1 MPVQRALLRTELEA
15 LLFPPADADAAPSG
29 GSSGGGGGVGGV
41 GGGDDDDAPLASAAV
56 REAYARAVGSGTEA
70 AAAAVAAGEG
80 QEQPATPHVLPR
92 PLQGGEVCAVCFD
105 ELEHEAA
112 SDVLAEA
119 EAEAAA
125 AAAAAVAAAA
135 AAAATTGGLM
145 AAAVVAAPA
154 AAVAAA
160 APVPLLPPT
169 TTHCAIGC
177 GRQFHAAC
185 LTRWFAARADV
196 ARAPECPACRAHWRD
211 DDDAVRLPA
220 AVAAGAAAAAGA
232 EALAE
237 ATPDEGFLNL
247 GTLQPGTRV
256 ARDSSSYSEWL
267 ELHQRR
273 REQAALAGGSPQPQP
288 SPRARRSS

>member
-1 MPVQRALLRTELEA
+1 M
-15 LLFPPADADAAPSG
+15 
-29 GSSGGGGGVGGV
+29 
-41 GGGDDDDAPLASAAV
+41 
-56 REAYARAVGSGTEA
+56 
-70 AAAAVAAGEG
+70 
-80 QEQPATPHVLPR
+80 
-92 PLQGGEVCAVCFD
+92 
-105 ELEHEAA
+105 
-112 SDVLAEA
+112 
-119 EAEAAA
+119 
-125 AAAAAVAAAA
+125 
-135 AAAATTGGLM
+135 
-145 AAAVVAAPA
+145 
-154 AAVAAA
+154 
-160 APVPLLPPT
+160 
-169 TTHCAIGC
+169 
-177 GRQFHAAC
+177 
-185 LTRWFAARADV
+185 

>member
-1 MPVQRALLRTELEA
+1 MPPGAQQRQEEA
-15 LLFPPADADAAPSG
+15 
-29 GSSGGGGGVGGV
+29 
-41 GGGDDDDAPLASAAV
+41 
-56 REAYARAVGSGTEA
+56 
-70 AAAAVAAGEG
+70 G
-80 QEQPATPHVLPR
+80 QEQAATHLVPPR

-125 AAAAAVAAAA
+125 IAAAAAEAAA
-135 AAAATTGGLM
+135 AAAATAGGLT
-145 AAAVVAAPA
+145 AAAGA
-154 AAVAAA
+154 AAAGAAA
-160 APVPLLPPT
+160 APARPPR

-177 GRQFHAAC
+177 GRRFHAAC

-196 ARAPECPACRAHWRD
+196 ARAPECPTCRARWRD
-211 DDDAVRLPA
+211 DDDAVCLPA
-220 AVAAGAAAAAGA
+220 PVAAGAAAAAGA

-247 GTLQPGTRV
+247 GTLQPGTRA

-288 SPRARRSS
+288 GARARTRRT

>member
-1 MPVQRALLRTELEA
+1 M
-15 LLFPPADADAAPSG
+15 
-29 GSSGGGGGVGGV
+29 
-41 GGGDDDDAPLASAAV
+41 
-56 REAYARAVGSGTEA
+56 A
-70 AAAAVAAGEG
+70 AAAAAAEEG
-80 QEQPATPHVLPR
+80 QEQAATPHVPPR

-125 AAAAAVAAAA
+125 MAAAA
-135 AAAATTGGLM
+135 AAAA
-145 AAAVVAAPA
+145 AAAVTTGALTATTVAAAPA
-154 AAVAAA
+154 VAVAAA
-160 APVPLLPPT
+160 APARLPP

-196 ARAPECPACRAHWRD
+196 ARAPECPACRARWRD

-247 GTLQPGTRV
+247 GTLQPGTRA

>member
-1 MPVQRALLRTELEA
+1 MQAQLG
-15 LLFPPADADAAPSG
+15 DSG
-29 GSSGGGGGVGGV
+29 GTLDSATDV
-41 GGGDDDDAPLASAAV
+41 DD
-56 REAYARAVGSGTEA
+56 TE
-70 AAAAVAAGEG
+70 
-80 QEQPATPHVLPR
+80 TL
-92 PLQGGEVCAVCFD
+92 CAVCFD
-105 ELEHEAA
+105 ALEHEAT

-125 AAAAAVAAAA
+125 IAAAEAAAA
-135 AAAATTGGLM
+135 AAAATTGGLT
-145 AAAVVAAPA
+145 AAAVAA

-160 APVPLLPPT
+160 APVRLPPT

-177 GRQFHAAC
+177 GRLFHAAC

-196 ARAPECPACRAHWRD
+196 ARAPECPACRARWRD

-220 AVAAGAAAAAGA
+220 AVAAGAAAAASA
-232 EALAE
+232 EALAV

-247 GTLQPGTRV
+247 GTLQPGTRA

-273 REQAALAGGSPQPQP
+273 REQAVLAGGSPQPQP
-288 SPRARRSS
+288 SPKGQKGRVVEDLK